1 MLQCNAEAVS
11 IIPANRGDCCF
22 RIGKLR
28 QRLLTYPAR
37 DRYGTGRSIDHS
49 IRNRFR
55 RWPAACG
62 AGRDAVRAVAPVQTV
77 PGGDLPRLLSPCVQ
91 GGGEDF
97 PLQGL
102 RPQGVAPP
110 TRRNRVQIRIH
121 GHYPFSARHRSL
133 QTRRIQSIEEDQI
146 RRHPAEGYA
155 NRDLVRQTAV
165 CGQAKQ
171 SIVEERARSQLMPC
185 LLRFWFTAVAK
196 WVPVHPVGRKR
207 RPHRRGPASLDQ
219 RRDRPLLI
227 VIGEQKVNRA
237 ALLATRS
244 STLP

>member
-91 GGGEDF
+91 GGGGRL
-97 PLQGL
+97 PAS
-102 RPQGVAPP
+102 RPPATRGYAADASQPCPNPNSWTLSVLSPP
-110 TRRNRVQIRIH
+110 QISSDAANSVHRR
-121 GHYPFSARHRSL
+121 RSN
-133 QTRRIQSIEEDQI
+133 
-146 RRHPAEGYA
+146 PAEGYA